1 MTQKRFSLSI
11 DTEWWFV
18 QDNTI
23 EVNKYGYRDD
33 LTGEDEYRGLHQ
45 ELTEQETVDLLNKF
59 YEENKKLQ
67 FQFNLLQEPANEFY
81 RGARENANMVGQLK
95 KENKELKLQLEELKD
110 KLCELGASN
119 AKRDDKRFDITV
131 SNDNT
136 VRLIDQKES
145 NDLISIGFKKHSD
158 AVDCSDALQ
167 YLCNLMNGLEEENDV
182 LREQLKTKY
191 YTGHLEE
198 SDFEDSHLII
208 DGNEVNCKIEELRA
222 SGYSDEYINKELGH
236 LVNWRI

>member
-1 MTQKRFSLSI
+1 MTAEKRFSLSI

-18 QDNTI
+18 Q
-23 EVNKYGYRDD
+23 VNKYGYRDD
-33 LTGEDEYRGLHQ
+33 LTGEDEYRGLRQ
-45 ELTEQETVDLLNKF
+45 ELTEQETVSLLNEF

-67 FQFNLLQEPANEFY
+67 FQVNLLQEQVNEFY

-95 KENKELKLQLEELKD
+95 RENRELKLQLEAFKD
-110 KLCELGASN
+110 KLCELEVSN
-119 AKRDDKRFDITV
+119 AKQYDKRFHIAI

-158 AVDCSDALQ
+158 AADCSDALQ
-167 YLCNLMNGLEEENDV
+167 YLCNLMNGLAEENDA
-182 LREQLKTKY
+182 LRKQLKTKHV
-191 YTGHLEE
+191 TGHLKKT
-198 SDFEDSHLII
+198 DFKDSHLII

-222 SGYSDEYINKELGH
+222 SGYSDKYINKELGH